1 MESIDKFSD
10 KVITKGK
17 EVTGK
22 VRDMADI
29 VGLKRQ
35 IAASEET
42 IRKNYIELGRLY
54 YEKHGQA
61 PEAEYDTFCWEI
73 TDAKE
78 DIAEL
83 EEEIKRV
90 KGI

>member
-1 MESIDKFSD
+1 MEILDKVSD

-17 EVTGK
+17 EVTEK
-22 VRDMADI
+22 AKEVAD
-29 VGLKRQ
+29 VVSLKKK
-35 IAASEET
+35 ISDCENT

-61 PEAEYDTFCWEI
+61 PEDEYDTFCWAI
-73 TDAKE
+73 ADAKE
-78 DIAEL
+78 GIEEL
-83 EEEIKRV
+83 EEEIKRI